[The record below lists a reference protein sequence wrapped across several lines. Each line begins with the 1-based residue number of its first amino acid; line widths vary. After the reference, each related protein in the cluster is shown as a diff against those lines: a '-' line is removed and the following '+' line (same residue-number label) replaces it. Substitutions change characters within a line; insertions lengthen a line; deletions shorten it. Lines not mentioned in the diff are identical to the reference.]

1 MHGWDKDMSETR
13 RRFLFVCAANINR
26 SPTAADVFRTM
37 AAENGP
43 DIEVNSAGISPFST
57 NPMTKAMA
65 DEADLILVMEDY
77 MARELETRYGQNPAK
92 IVCLGI
98 PDIYER
104 GDPTLVRILKR
115 ELSPYAKR

>member
-92 IVCLGI
+92 IVCLDI

-104 GDPTLVRILKR
+104 EVAPHDVGR
-115 ELSPYAKR
+115 E